1 MTTYG
6 ITLEQAKGCLET
18 LTVFSTGTLSANWEL
33 MGDFD
38 NRYIVRSYGV
48 EIADYSEKAI
58 HPKAYSHSKTTSKH
72 ANIVAKAWGLN

>member
-1 MTTYG
+1 
-6 ITLEQAKGCLET
+6 
-18 LTVFSTGTLSANWEL
+18 